1 MGRSFQA
8 TVRQWLT
15 QGSLFVA
22 MACAVGVASAQE
34 RNLAPGFQQL
44 PSGARVVV
52 MPVDAELFS
61 MTASGLL
68 EPKADWTAAAQGNI
82 KSALTESVSQF
93 GVETIYLKDQDADEF
108 AEQISLHAAVAQAIA
123 LHHSIGGTWALPSK
137 QGKLDWSF
145 DDAMRSIQAKTGAR
159 YGLFTWMR
167 DSYASAERKATMVL
181 MAMLGV
187 GITAGSQIGYASL
200 VDLETGQVLWFN
212 RLARGTGDLREAGA
226 ASESVHALLT
236 GFPKAR

>member
-1 MGRSFQA
+1 MIHSFQA

-15 QGSLFVA
+15 QGMLFVA
-22 MACAVGVASAQE
+22 MGAAFGSVCAQD

-44 PSGARVVV
+44 PSGAKVVV

-61 MTASGLL
+61 MTAGGLL
-68 EPKADWTAAAQGNI
+68 EPKADWTAAAQGHI
-82 KSALTESVSQF
+82 KSALTESASQF
-93 GVETIYLKDQDADEF
+93 GVETIFLKDQDADEF

-123 LHHSIGGTWALPSK
+123 LHHSMGGIWALPSK

-145 DDAMRSIQAKTGAR
+145 DDAMKTIGAKTGAR

-187 GITAGSQIGYASL
+187 SVAAGSQVGYASL
-200 VDLETGQVLWFN
+200 IDLETGQVLWFN
-212 RLARGTGDLREAGA
+212 RLLRGTGDLREAGP

-236 GFPKAR
+236 GFPKAQ